1 MLADDDR
8 YTSATLAEGARVSPA
23 VIAAEWPRRRRSSRS
38 WAAKWRKYG
47 SAGPIAGGGPG
58 LPQRSGPALDASVRS
73 VADLGVLVI
82 GSLGLLVEHGQQ
94 LVALDVEVG
103 QQAVEP

>member
-47 SAGPIAGGGPG
+47 SAGPIAGGGLGFP
-58 LPQRSGPALDASVRS
+58 RGPVRLWMLRFAQLRTSVFW
-73 VADLGVLVI
+73 
-82 GSLGLLVEHGQQ
+82 
-94 LVALDVEVG
+94 
-103 QQAVEP
+103 